1 MLQKIKPTG
10 ADVVS
15 LICLDF
21 HKPSINQ
28 RRCITLALFKQ
39 YYNPCAYSMLSAST
53 AVFYHHFTRH
63 AEFNFIFVI
72 TYWEQEMKIKF

>member
-1 MLQKIKPTG
+1 MYCQHQLQPNAAKMKPTG

-39 YYNPCAYSMLSAST
+39 Y
-53 AVFYHHFTRH
+53 
-63 AEFNFIFVI
+63 
-72 TYWEQEMKIKF
+72 